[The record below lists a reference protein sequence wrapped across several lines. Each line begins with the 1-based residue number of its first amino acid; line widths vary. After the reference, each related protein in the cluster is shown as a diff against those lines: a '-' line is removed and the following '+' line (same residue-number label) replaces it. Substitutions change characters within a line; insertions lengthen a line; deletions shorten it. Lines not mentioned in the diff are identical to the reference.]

1 MEKQGR
7 SDIAT
12 FPELFSSR
20 ELRIDEFGG
29 PLRRTGRRLAKLAI
43 PASVL
48 LLLALSKVA

>member
-12 FPELFSSR
+12 FPELFSSS
-20 ELRIDEFGG
+20 ELFRDDLGG
-29 PLRRTGRRLAKLAI
+29 TLRRTGRRLAKLAI

-48 LLLALSKVA
+48 LFLALSKVA